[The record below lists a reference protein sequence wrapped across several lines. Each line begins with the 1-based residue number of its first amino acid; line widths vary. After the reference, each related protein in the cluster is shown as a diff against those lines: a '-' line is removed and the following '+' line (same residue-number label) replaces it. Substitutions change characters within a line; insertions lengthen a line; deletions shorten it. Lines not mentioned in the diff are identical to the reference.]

1 MFYIN
6 ILVLKNMKIQRP
18 LLNIDLVCRM
28 SIQILKSTNQIENAC
43 KLLILFNDVIANLI
57 SNRKLD
63 QIITELFIRGTKQN
77 IFIAFIT
84 QSCFIVTKEVR
95 RSCYENSDNQEQTT
109 FFQSKILL
117 LAQINFYDSD
127 AIFFK
132 NI

>member
-1 MFYIN
+1 
-6 ILVLKNMKIQRP
+6 MKIQRP

-28 SIQILKSTNQIENAC
+28 SIQILKSTNQIENSC

-63 QIITELFIRGTKQN
+63 QKITELFIRGTKLN
-77 IFIAFIT
+77 ISIAFIT
-84 QSCFIVTKEVR
+84 QSCFIVTKDVR
-95 RSCYENSDNQEQTT
+95 LSCYENSDNQEQTT

-117 LAQINFYDSD
+117 LAQIIFYVSN

>member
-1 MFYIN
+1 
-6 ILVLKNMKIQRP
+6 
-18 LLNIDLVCRM
+18 M

-95 RSCYENSDNQEQTT
+95 LSCYENSDNQEQTT

-117 LAQINFYDSD
+117 LAQINFYVSD
-127 AIFFK
+127 AIFF
-132 NI
+132 